1 MDWDLEK
8 MAQIA
13 GVVAASVAGSF
24 VAIRQVLKATPQAQE
39 SQSQGLQEIISR
51 LISIEQKWFNQEA
64 SMRNIAG
71 NQAAALDRI
80 EAQLNQRMDLTDDRI
95 VNVERM
101 VRQLQRQLPP
111 TIGNTD

>member
-8 MAQIA
+8 MAQVA
-13 GVVAASVAGSF
+13 GVIAASMAGSF
-24 VAIRQVLKATPQAQE
+24 VAIKQVLKATPQQE
-39 SQSQGLQEIISR
+39 SQGQQEIISR
-51 LISIEQKWFNQEA
+51 LISIEQKWFNQET
-64 SMRNIAG
+64 SMRAIAG

-80 EAQLNQRMDLTDDRI
+80 ESQLNQRMDLTDDRI

-111 TIGNTD
+111 TTGNTD